1 MTHKSG
7 RGFTSSMIHP
17 IPSERLARYFNNT
30 VPPEGYP
37 RLIQANRRLQV
48 MLGMY
53 TEQDFARKNR
63 DAGRRERV
71 YGQLLQM
78 ASGALRFL
86 HPFEGL
92 ACMGWPIVHLPV
104 DAWTAIGNTIT
115 LPQAGL
121 ALGRL
126 MEIISNIT

>member
-1 MTHKSG
+1 MIATLYDDPLDLQ
-7 RGFTSSMIHP
+7 GFASSMIHP
-17 IPSERLARYFNNT
+17 IAPERLSRYFDRT
-30 VPPEGYP
+30 VTPEGYP

-48 MLGMY
+48 LLGMH
-53 TEQDFARKNR
+53 TEQDFSRSNQER
-63 DAGRRERV
+63 CRRVRV
-71 YGQLLQM
+71 YGQLLHM
-78 ASGALRFL
+78 ANGALRFL

-104 DAWTAIGNTIT
+104 KAWTAIGNTIT

-126 MEIISNIT
+126 L